1 MQMFPI
7 YGAEIARI
15 RAEELNRLSAERHNA
30 AQLRPV
36 RSRRPRRKLQ
46 VARPLASVLIGV
58 RLAAP
63 ADERAAR

>member
-15 RAEELNRLSAERHNA
+15 RAEELTRLSGERRNA
-30 AQLRPV
+30 ARLRPD
-36 RSRRPRRKLQ
+36 RPRRPRRKLQ

-63 ADERAAR
+63 ADERVSR

>member
-1 MQMFPI
+1 MFPTSA
-7 YGAEIARI
+7 AEIARI
-15 RAEELNRLSAERHNA
+15 RAEELKRLSAERHHA
-30 AQLRPV
+30 AQLRPA